1 MSPRRSHDLSLGDA
15 GAAPLE
21 AGPGA
26 SAGTGAQA
34 AVLVDDLVV
43 RFGALEAVGGVSF
56 AVSPGEVFGLLGPNG
71 AGKTTTIRVLTTL
84 LAPTSGRAIVA
95 GYDVRSDSL
104 AVRASIGYIPQA
116 ISVDGA
122 LTASENLDFYGRVTG
137 VAGRQRRERIAE
149 AIETMDLAPMLDRLA
164 RTLSGGMLRRL
175 EIATALLNRPAVLFL
190 DEPTVGLD
198 PSARRMVWERLDAL
212 REQAGTT
219 IVVTTHLME
228 EAEHHCDRLAVIDRG
243 RLVEQGE
250 PSELLE
256 RHETSSLEEVFTLV
270 TGRPL
275 DELGNDDDEEGR
287 ISDVRAQRRVARR
300 LG

>member
-1 MSPRRSHDLSLGDA
+1 VSVR
-15 GAAPLE
+15 
-21 AGPGA
+21 GPDP
-26 SAGTGAQA
+26 
-34 AVLVDDLVV
+34 AVLVDGLVV
-43 RFGALEAVGGVSF
+43 RFGDLEAVGGVSF
-56 AVSPGEVFGLLGPNG
+56 AIAPGEVFGLLGPNG

-84 LAPTSGRAIVA
+84 LPPSEGRALVA
-95 GYDVRSDSL
+95 GFDVRQDSL

-122 LTASENLDFYGRVTG
+122 LTAYENLDFYGRVTG
-137 VAGRQRRERIAE
+137 VPRRERRERIGQ
-149 AIETMDLAPMLDRLA
+149 AIETMDLTPMLGRLA

-198 PSARRMVWERLDAL
+198 PTARRVVWERLQAL

-219 IVVTTHLME
+219 ILVTTHLME
-228 EAEHHCDRLAVIDRG
+228 EAERYCERLAVIDQG

-250 PSELLE
+250 PAELLE
-256 RHETSSLEEVFTLV
+256 RHHTESLEEVFTAV
-270 TGRPL
+270 TGRQIDPEG
-275 DELGNDDDEEGR
+275 DEDEGR
-287 ISDVRAQRRVARR
+287 FSDVRAQRRVARR

>member
-1 MSPRRSHDLSLGDA
+1 VTAVS
-15 GAAPLE
+15 AP
-21 AGPGA
+21 
-26 SAGTGAQA
+26 

-43 RFGALEAVGGVSF
+43 RFPLRGRCDDFEAVGGVSF
-56 AVSPGEVFGLLGPNG
+56 AVAPGEVFGLLGPNG

-84 LAPTSGRAIVA
+84 LKPSAGRALVA
-95 GYDVRSDSL
+95 GYDVSRDSL

-122 LTASENLDFYGRVTG
+122 LTAYENLDFYGRVSG
-137 VAGRQRRERIAE
+137 VPRRERRERIAE
-149 AIETMDLAPMLDRLA
+149 VIETMELQPMPAGSGTRAGASVSRSGRLA

-175 EIATALLNRPAVLFL
+175 EIASALLNRPAVLFL

-198 PSARRMVWERLDAL
+198 PNARTMVWERLRAL
-212 REQAGTT
+212 REQSGTT
-219 IVVTTHLME
+219 ILVTTHLME
-228 EAEHHCDRLAVIDRG
+228 EAERHCERLAVIDRG

-250 PSELLE
+250 PAELLE
-256 RHETSSLEEVFTLV
+256 RHGAESLEAVFSAV

-275 DELGNDDDEEGR
+275 DEPGHDDEEGR
-287 ISDVRAQRRVARR
+287 LADVRAQRRVARR

>member
-1 MSPRRSHDLSLGDA
+1 MS
-15 GAAPLE
+15 AP
-21 AGPGA
+21 
-26 SAGTGAQA
+26 

-43 RFGALEAVGGVSF
+43 RFGELTAVGGVSF
-56 AVSPGEVFGLLGPNG
+56 AVAPGEVFGLLGPNG

-84 LAPTSGRAIVA
+84 LEPTEGRALVA
-95 GYDVRSDSL
+95 GFDVRKDSL

-122 LTASENLDFYGRVTG
+122 LTAYENLDFYGRVTG
-137 VAGRQRRERIAE
+137 VPRRERRERIE
-149 AIETMDLAPMLDRLA
+149 QAIETMELQPMLDRLA

-198 PSARRMVWERLDAL
+198 PTARRMVWERLEAL
-212 REQAGTT
+212 VEQAGTT
-219 IVVTTHLME
+219 ILVTTHLTE
-228 EAEHHCDRLAVIDRG
+228 EAERHCDRLGVIDHG

-250 PSELLE
+250 PAELLE
-256 RHETSSLEEVFTLV
+256 RHETDSLEEVFTTV
-270 TGRPL
+270 TGRSISET
-275 DELGNDDDEEGR
+275 DGHEDADDEDEGR
-287 ISDVRAQRRVARR
+287 LSDVRAQRRTARR

>member
-1 MSPRRSHDLSLGDA
+1 MS
-15 GAAPLE
+15 AP
-21 AGPGA
+21 
-26 SAGTGAQA
+26 

-43 RFGALEAVGGVSF
+43 RFGEVTAVGGVSF
-56 AVSPGEVFGLLGPNG
+56 AVAPGEVFGLLGPNG

-84 LAPTSGRAIVA
+84 LEPTEGRALVA
-95 GYDVRSDSL
+95 GYDVRNDSL

-122 LTASENLDFYGRVTG
+122 LTAYENLDFYGRVTG
-137 VAGRQRRERIAE
+137 VPRSERRERIE
-149 AIETMDLAPMLDRLA
+149 QAIETMELQPMLDRLA

-198 PSARRMVWERLDAL
+198 PTARRMVWERLEAL
-212 REQAGTT
+212 VEQSGTT
-219 IVVTTHLME
+219 ILVTTHMME
-228 EAEHHCDRLAVIDRG
+228 EAERHCDRLGVIDHG

-250 PSELLE
+250 PAELLE
-256 RHETSSLEEVFTLV
+256 RHGTDSLEEVFTAV
-270 TGRPL
+270 TGRPIEL
-275 DELGNDDDEEGR
+275 AEGEETSDEDEEGR
-287 ISDVRAQRRVARR
+287 LSDVRAQRRTARR

>member
-1 MSPRRSHDLSLGDA
+1 V
-15 GAAPLE
+15 
-21 AGPGA
+21 
-26 SAGTGAQA
+26 SATA

-43 RFGALEAVGGVSF
+43 RFGELEAVGGVSF
-56 AVSPGEVFGLLGPNG
+56 AVAPGEVFGLLGPNG

-84 LAPTSGRAIVA
+84 LAPSAGRALVA
-95 GYDVRSDSL
+95 GFDVREGL
-104 AVRASIGYIPQA
+104 EVRASIGYIPQA

-122 LTASENLDFYGRVTG
+122 LTAYENLDFYGRVTG
-137 VAGRQRRERIAE
+137 VPRRERRERISQ
-149 AIETMDLAPMLDRLA
+149 AIETMELAPMLDRLA

-198 PSARRMVWERLDAL
+198 PTARRMVWERLGAL

-219 IVVTTHLME
+219 ILVTTHLME
-228 EAEHHCDRLAVIDRG
+228 EAERYCERLAVIDRG

-250 PSELLE
+250 PAELLE
-256 RHETSSLEEVFTLV
+256 RHQAESLEDVFMAV
-270 TGRPL
+270 TGRQI
-275 DELGNDDDEEGR
+275 DHDGAEDEGR
-287 ISDVRAQRRVARR
+287 LSDVRAQRRVARR